1 MSTHWYGLTVVVYIS
16 PMSMQYYSNP
26 LAPVHLPRT
35 KSVLVTCGL
44 FLALDVATSFRIAD
58 LGGRELRSETSKVM
72 GGNSGRFL
80 TPDTSTSVA
89 CSFSSE
95 QSRSR
100 RLLVYDL

>member
-1 MSTHWYGLTVVVYIS
+1 MVYIS

-58 LGGRELRSETSKVM
+58 LGGRELRSETSKI
-72 GGNSGRFL
+72 RDPHYL
-80 TPDTSTSVA
+80 STVHVGAPVSYL
-89 CSFSSE
+89 SSHT
-95 QSRSR
+95 R
-100 RLLVYDL
+100 